1 MDEKRLIITVFLS
14 LAVLLAWQWFFAPP
28 PPTPKQTEQ
37 AEQTAVT
44 PPQTQVQPAAG
55 TTAEEE
61 MPPPVEEGVIPQI
74 SAGELAVATDEVKPR
89 DIIVETGL
97 YRCILTTAGGVL
109 KSFKLTQFKETPADD
124 SPLKELVSDGLP
136 PDKSPL
142 LTEVNIGG
150 RALPK
155 NIVFK
160 ADVDEIRTVGQ
171 GKGSSKFLKLA
182 AETKEGYRIE
192 KVYRFEEGD
201 YRIPME
207 VRISTSPFSTD
218 ENWIRRNENSQ
229 VSVFWYTVVDE
240 HAAKSRFG
248 TYSAVVFANS
258 VFEKQ
263 NPSRISK
270 KGPFSYNA
278 PLWMGFADSYFLRV
292 IIPGTAAARTVS
304 EIEVMGDKQLVA
316 QKMEFSPV
324 KLPEGGSA
332 VYKYTVFLGPKEY
345 SLLKSLGEGLH
356 LDRAVEYGRLEFF
369 IKPLIWLLKLF
380 HKLVFNWGLSIIL
393 LTVFVKLVFYPLTR
407 SSYRQMKAL
416 QALQPRIKEIQEKY
430 KDDRQKMNEEMMA
443 LYRSQK
449 VNPLGGCLPMLL
461 QLPILYALY
470 RALYVSIELRHA
482 EFVWWIN
489 DLSSPERLFHIPIF
503 GGADI
508 GLMPVFMGFSMYV
521 QQKMTPTTMD
531 PAQAKIFMMMPVF
544 FTFISFGFP
553 SGLVLYWTVSNLLTI
568 AQQYFINRKGA

>member
-1 MDEKRLIITVFLS
+1 MDEKRLIIAVFLS
-14 LAVLLAWQWFFAPP
+14 LAVLLAWQWLFAPP
-28 PPTPKQTEQ
+28 PPTEQTEQ
-37 AEQTAVT
+37 SQQTPTEQT
-44 PPQTQVQPAAG
+44 QTQSQPATN
-55 TTAEEE
+55 TTAEGELAST
-61 MPPPVEEGVIPQI
+61 PAEGALPQI
-74 SAGELAVATDEVKPR
+74 STGELAVATEEVKPQ

-97 YRCILTTAGGVL
+97 YRCVLTTAGGVL
-109 KSFKLTQFKETPADD
+109 KSFQLTHFKETPEDN
-124 SPLKELVSDGLP
+124 SPLKELITPGLP
-136 PDKSPL
+136 QDKSPL

-150 RALPK
+150 KIVPK
-155 NIVFK
+155 NIVFRSD
-160 ADVDEIRTVGQ
+160 ASEIKLVGQ
-171 GKGSSKFLKLA
+171 TNGASKLLTLTA
-182 AETKEGYRIE
+182 STREGYRIE
-192 KVYRFEEGD
+192 KVFRFQEGD

-207 VRISTSPFSTD
+207 IKISAMPLSTE
-218 ENWIRRNENSQ
+218 ENQTRRGESSR
-229 VSVFWYTVVDE
+229 VTLFWYTLVDE

-248 TYSAVVFANS
+248 TYSAVAYAND
-258 VFEKQ
+258 VFEKE
-263 NPSRISK
+263 NPARIRK

-278 PLWMGFADSYFLRV
+278 PLWAGFADSYFLRV
-292 IIPGTAAARTVS
+292 IIPQVSVERTIS
-304 EIEVMGDKQLVA
+304 EIEMMGEKELIA
-316 QKMEFSPV
+316 QRVESAPL
-324 KLPEGGSA
+324 KLPESGSA
-332 VYKYTVFLGPKEY
+332 VFKYTLFLGPKEY
-345 SLLKSLGEGLH
+345 TLLKSMGESLH

-489 DLSSPERLFHIPIF
+489 DLSSPERLFHIPFF
-503 GGADI
+503 GGVDI
-508 GLMPVFMGFSMYV
+508 GLMPIFMGFSMYV

-531 PAQAKIFMMMPVF
+531 PAQAKIFMMMPIF

-568 AQQYFINRKGA
+568 AQQYFINRRGA

>member
-1 MDEKRLIITVFLS
+1 MDEKRLIIAVFLS

-28 PPTPKQTEQ
+28 PEQTEQ
-37 AEQTAVT
+37 VEQT
-44 PPQTQVQPAAG
+44 
-55 TTAEEE
+55 TAPGGETETLPTSGATREEE
-61 MPPPVEEGVIPQI
+61 MSLPVEESALPQF
-74 SAGELAVATDEVKPR
+74 STGELTVATEEVKPR
-89 DIIVETGL
+89 DIVVETGL
-97 YRCILTTAGGVL
+97 YRCVLSTSGGVL
-109 KSFKLTQFKETPADD
+109 KSFKLTQFKETPADN
-124 SPLKELVSDGLP
+124 SPLKELVSEELP
-136 PDKSPL
+136 HDRSPL

-150 RALPK
+150 RVFPR

-160 ADVDEIRTVGQ
+160 ADSDEINLVGQ
-171 GKGSSKFLKLA
+171 GNGVSKLLTMA
-182 AETKEGYRIE
+182 ADTREGYRIE

-207 VRISTSPFSTD
+207 IRVSALPTSTD
-218 ENWIRRNENSQ
+218 ESLIRKNEISK
-229 VSVFWYTVVDE
+229 VSVFWFTIVDE
-240 HAAKSRFG
+240 QAAKSRFG
-248 TYSAVVFANS
+248 TYSAVVYSHN
-258 VFEKQ
+258 VLEKE
-263 NPSRISK
+263 NPSRIMK
-270 KGPFSYNA
+270 KGPFSYNS
-278 PLWMGFADSYFLRV
+278 PLWVGFADSYFLRV
-292 IIPGTAAARTVS
+292 IIPNIGVERAVS
-304 EIEVMGDKQLVA
+304 EIEIMGDRQVVN
-316 QKMEFSPV
+316 QKLEFSPLEV
-324 KLPEGGSA
+324 PERGPA
-332 VYKYTVFLGPKEY
+332 VFKYTVFLGPKDY
-345 SLLKSLGEGLH
+345 NLLKSLGENLY
-356 LDRAVEYGRLEFF
+356 LDKVVGYGRLEFF

-482 EFVWWIN
+482 EFVWWIK
-489 DLSSPERLFHIPIF
+489 DLSSPERLVHLPLF
-503 GGADI
+503 GGVDI
-508 GLMPVFMGFSMYV
+508 GLMPIFMGFSMYV

-531 PAQAKIFMMMPVF
+531 PAQAKIFMMMPIF

-568 AQQYFINRKGA
+568 AQQYFINRRGV